1 MSTRS
6 PLGRHPRVSPVV
18 VQKAKSSSE
27 DNPDLLPFVESI
39 RYAQYMEHALT
50 RPQYVR
56 WRNAIFAIFLAS
68 GVSIATWASRV
79 PDIKIDLGVD
89 NAQIGMLLLGMGI
102 ASILGISTGPAVM
115 ARTGARRGMLTM
127 MIVLSIGL
135 VLIGIGTTVFASFPV
150 VLVGL
155 ALFGFSNGS
164 LDVIM
169 NVEATAIEQE
179 AGKTVLP
186 LFHAFFSFG
195 TVIGAGL
202 GWAATNGHIAVA
214 PHAIGVAALILIA
227 AFICIANVPNREAA
241 LDPVAPG
248 ETPHWRE
255 RMHVAMSAWREPRTY
270 ALGVVMLGMAFAEG
284 GANDWLAL
292 GTSEDHGGGA
302 AMGAAALTVFSVAM
316 TTVRIFGGP
325 LVDRFGR
332 VMVLRILAVA
342 ATGGILLFILAPS
355 LPLAF
360 VGAALW
366 GVGASLGFPLGMSA
380 AADDPAKAA
389 ARVSA
394 AATIGYIAFLGGP
407 PVLGL
412 ISEHIGLLN
421 TLFILVVLV
430 AASGFASGAARPLKG
445 AAHRPPAA

>member
-1 MSTRS
+1 MDS
-6 PLGRHPRVSPVV
+6 
-18 VQKAKSSSE
+18 
-27 DNPDLLPFVESI
+27 
-39 RYAQYMEHALT
+39 ALT
-50 RPQYVR
+50 RSQYVR

-79 PDIKIDLGVD
+79 PDIKLALGID
-89 NAQIGMLLLGMGI
+89 NAQIGLLLLGMGI
-102 ASILGISTGPAVM
+102 ASILGISTSPAVM
-115 ARTGARRGMLTM
+115 ARTGARRGMLSL
-127 MIVLSIGL
+127 MITLAIGL
-135 VLIGIGTTVFASFPV
+135 VLIGVGTTVFASFPV
-150 VLVGL
+150 VIIGL
-155 ALFGFSNGS
+155 ALFGYGNGC
-164 LDVIM
+164 LDVMM

-179 AGKTVLP
+179 AGKTILP

-202 GWAATNGHIAVA
+202 GWVATNWHIAVA
-214 PHAIGVAALILIA
+214 PHAITVGIVILIG
-227 AFICIANVPNREAA
+227 AFVCIANVPNRDAT
-241 LDPVAPG
+241 LDPESSG
-248 ETPHWRE
+248 EKPHWRE
-255 RMHVAMSAWREPRTY
+255 RMHVALSAWREPRTY

-316 TTVRIFGGP
+316 TTVRVFGGP

-332 VMVLRILAVA
+332 VLVLRILAVA

-355 LPLAF
+355 LPLVF

-394 AATIGYIAFLGGP
+394 AATIGYVAFLGGP
-407 PVLGL
+407 PILGL

-430 AASGFASGAARPLKG
+430 AASGFASGAARPLKVDS
-445 AAHRPPAA
+445 RS

>member
-1 MSTRS
+1 M
-6 PLGRHPRVSPVV
+6 
-18 VQKAKSSSE
+18 
-27 DNPDLLPFVESI
+27 D
-39 RYAQYMEHALT
+39 HALT
-50 RPQYVR
+50 RSQYVR
-56 WRNAIFAIFLAS
+56 WRGAIFAIFLAS

-79 PDIKIDLGVD
+79 PDIKIALGID
-89 NAQIGMLLLGMGI
+89 NAQIGLLLLGMGI
-102 ASILGISTGPAVM
+102 ASILGISTSPAVM
-115 ARTGARRGMLTM
+115 ARIGARRGMLAL
-127 MIVLSIGL
+127 MITLAIGL
-135 VLIGIGTTVFASFPV
+135 VLIGVGTTVFASFPV
-150 VLVGL
+150 VIIGL
-155 ALFGFSNGS
+155 ALFGYGNGC
-164 LDVIM
+164 LDVMM

-179 AGKTVLP
+179 AGKTILP

-202 GWAATNGHIAVA
+202 GWVATTTHLTVA
-214 PHAIGVAALILIA
+214 FHATVVAALIFVA
-227 AFICIANVPNREAA
+227 AFVCIANVPNRDAT
-241 LDPVAPG
+241 LDPAESG
-248 ETPHWRE
+248 EKPHWRE
-255 RMHVAMSAWREPRTY
+255 RMHVALSAWREPRTY

-332 VMVLRILAVA
+332 VLVLRILAVA
-342 ATGGILLFILAPS
+342 ATGGLLLFILAPT
-355 LPLAF
+355 LPLVF

-394 AATIGYIAFLGGP
+394 AATIGYVAFLGGP
-407 PVLGL
+407 PILGL

-421 TLFILVVLV
+421 TLFILVALV
-430 AASGFASGAARPLKG
+430 AASGFASGAARPLK
-445 AAHRPPAA
+445 ANAERSTTK